1 MNMSYRNLLLKQI
14 AELEQRIANSTAD
27 KAELEQQLQKLKLS
41 EFEEDMRESNEQVL
55 LKS

>member
-1 MNMSYRNLLLKQI
+1 MSMSYRNLLLKQI
-14 AELEQRIANSTAD
+14 AELEQRIVNSTAD

>member
-1 MNMSYRNLLLKQI
+1 MSMSYRNLLLKQI
-14 AELEQRIANSTAD
+14 AELEQRIASNTAD

-41 EFEEDMRESNEQVL
+41 EFEEDMRESNEQIL

>member
-1 MNMSYRNLLLKQI
+1 MSTSYRNLLLKQI

-41 EFEEDMRESNEQVL
+41 EFEEDMRESNEQIL

>member
-1 MNMSYRNLLLKQI
+1 MSMSYRNLLLKQI

>member
-1 MNMSYRNLLLKQI
+1 MSMSYRNLLLKQI
-14 AELEQRIANSTAD
+14 AELEQKIASNTAD

>member
-1 MNMSYRNLLLKQI
+1 MSMSYRNLLLKQI

-41 EFEEDMRESNEQVL
+41 EFEEDMRESNEQIL

>member
-1 MNMSYRNLLLKQI
+1 MSMSYRNLLLKQI
-14 AELEQRIANSTAD
+14 AELEQRIASNTAD

>member
-1 MNMSYRNLLLKQI
+1 MSMSYRKLLMKQI
-14 AELEQRIANSTAD
+14 AELEQRIASNTAD

-41 EFEEDMRESNEQVL
+41 EFEEDMRESADQVL

>member
-1 MNMSYRNLLLKQI
+1 MSYRNLLLKQI

-41 EFEEDMRESNEQVL
+41 EFEEDMRESNEQIL